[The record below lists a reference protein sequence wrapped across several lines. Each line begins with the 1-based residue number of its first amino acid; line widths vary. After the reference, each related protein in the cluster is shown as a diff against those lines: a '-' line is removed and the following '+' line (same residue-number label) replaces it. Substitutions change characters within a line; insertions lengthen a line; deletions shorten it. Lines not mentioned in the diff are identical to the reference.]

1 MSVYKNLMKVA
12 ADLNALADNLDKT
25 AEAEASSVNARLQKA
40 ASRAKQASEAA
51 PVVAPKEDPEVKVQL
66 GQLAKQASA
75 HLLGAGL
82 LSSQDKADQFA
93 SRVLDHKT
101 ALQQLAKLAHLVQNP
116 VPLGKAAEQVAVAEE
131 ETADERWNK
140 RASTVLETLNLGF

>member
-12 ADLNALADNLDKT
+12 TDLNTLADTLDKT
-25 AEAEASSVNARLQKA
+25 ADSAASGVNAQLQKA
-40 ASRAKQASEAA
+40 ASMAKQASEAA
-51 PVVAPKEDPEVKVQL
+51 AAVPKGDPEVKVQL